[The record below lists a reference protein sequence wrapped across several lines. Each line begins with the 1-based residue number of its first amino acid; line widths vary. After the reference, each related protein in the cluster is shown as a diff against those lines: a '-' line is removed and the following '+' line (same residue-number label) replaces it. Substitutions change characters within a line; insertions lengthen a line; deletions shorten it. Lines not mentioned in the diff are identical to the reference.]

1 MVIEYF
7 GLSDLFRE
15 YGRLIVPLLL
25 AGLLPGGIA
34 IVKRHRFKW
43 IILVL
48 GCLGVVFGLLLWIGA
63 LVWAMWPKAVPRA
76 GRDGGWPVL
85 SPVRDFGEP
94 ALAGASGGTP
104 ASAPVPAPAEPSP
117 ASPIARA
124 ASGPAGFDGDQRL
137 ANDAYRLFL
146 LRKYRPRKEEA
157 LGVFVVRDR
166 AFTSL
171 DETLAHLAAAEE
183 AAPAPGG
190 PPPGRTE
197 GR

>member
-1 MVIEYF
+1 M
-7 GLSDLFRE
+7 GLEFLFFDLRDVFLE
-15 YGRLIVPLLL
+15 YGRLIVALLL

-34 IVKRHRFKW
+34 IVKRNRFKW
-43 IILVL
+43 IILAL
-48 GCLGVVFGLLLWIGA
+48 GCLLVVVGFLPWIAA
-63 LVWAMWPKAVPRA
+63 LVWAMWPKAGPLP
-76 GRDGGWPVL
+76 GRGRGWPVL

-94 ALAGASGGTP
+94 ALAGAPGGTP
-104 ASAPVPAPAEPSP
+104 ALAPTASPTARPASAPAE
-117 ASPIARA
+117 
-124 ASGPAGFDGDQRL
+124 FEGDRSL

-183 AAPAPGG
+183 AAAAPGG